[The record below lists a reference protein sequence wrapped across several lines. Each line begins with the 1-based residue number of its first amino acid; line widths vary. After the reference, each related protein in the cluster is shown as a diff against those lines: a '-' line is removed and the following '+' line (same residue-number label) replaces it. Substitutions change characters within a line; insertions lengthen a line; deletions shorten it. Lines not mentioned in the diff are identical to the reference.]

1 MNVLILTNKEHENFV
16 FEQAEQYAK
25 DHLLFVIYSKNDA
38 ETIWK
43 SYSYDV
49 GISFMYPYRV
59 PKEQI
64 EHRPWINF
72 HPGPLPEYKG
82 RNLCYHAI
90 MNGEKEFG
98 ATVHYMDEN
107 FDTGDIIYCLKFLIT
122 ASDTAESL
130 SAFTIETSKRLF
142 SLYLPRILSGEV
154 FQTTKNVGGTYYKK
168 ANIAEVVSLDKDVP
182 LSRFIRAVYY
192 PPYYPKFEIGG
203 VTYKIVKDE

>member
-1 MNVLILTNKEHENFV
+1 MKYKGEYDWSDTN
-16 FEQAEQYAK
+16 
-25 DHLLFVIYSKNDA
+25 
-38 ETIWK
+38 
-43 SYSYDV
+43 YDI

-64 EHRPWINF
+64 ERRPWINF

-90 MNGEKEFG
+90 MNGETEFG

-107 FDTGDIIYCLKFLIT
+107 FDTGDIIEVVKQFMFP
-122 ASDTAESL
+122 SDTAETL
-130 SAFTIETSKRLF
+130 SKRTIELSKELF
-142 SLYLPRILSGEV
+142 RAYLPRILNGEV
-154 FQTTKNVGGTYYKK
+154 FQTIKNVGGTYYKK

>member
-1 MNVLILTNKEHENFV
+1 MNVLIATQEKYVPF
-16 FEQAEQYAK
+16 
-25 DHLLFVIYSKNDA
+25 IM
-38 ETIWK
+38 ETIQP
-43 SYSYDV
+43 YDNSEHIILMNFRKPTSDFNDYDI
-49 GISFMYPYRV
+49 GISFMWDR
-59 PKEQI
+59 KIQDFELDI
-64 EHRPWINF
+64 APWINF

-90 MNGEKEFG
+90 MNGETEFG

-107 FDTGDIIYCLKFLIT
+107 FDTGDIIQVRKFPVLEWW
-122 ASDTAESL
+122 TAEDL
-130 SAFTIETSKRLF
+130 STYTLMQSRIQFERF
-142 SLYLPRILSGEV
+142 LPRILAGED
-154 FQTTKNVGGTYYKK
+154 FLRYPNSKGMYYKK